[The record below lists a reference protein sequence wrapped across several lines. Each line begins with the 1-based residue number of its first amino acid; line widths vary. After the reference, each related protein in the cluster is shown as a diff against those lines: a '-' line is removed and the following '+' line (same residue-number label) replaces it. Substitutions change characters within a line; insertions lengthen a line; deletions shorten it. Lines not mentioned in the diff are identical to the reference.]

1 MKISHF
7 MGLLY
12 YFAMATLPMR
22 YAVLGVNISAVELD
36 DAADLIV
43 DHARARRPLAVSA
56 LAVHGV
62 MTGRDPVQRYRLNHM
77 DILTADGQPVRWALR
92 LLYGVR
98 LIRRV
103 YGPDL
108 TLALLE
114 RCETAGISVYFY
126 GSTPETLA
134 KLRESVARRFPSLK
148 LVGCEPS
155 RFRKLTADET
165 DALVQR
171 IQNSGAGLVFCGLG
185 CPRQETWAYELRD
198 AIGVPI
204 LAVGAAF
211 DFLGGNKAQA
221 PRWMQ
226 DRGLEWLFRLLH
238 EPRRLWR
245 RYLLLNPA
253 YLLHLAAQ
261 KLGWKPDTDGRPPSE
276 PVRWG

>member
-1 MKISHF
+1 

-12 YFAMATLPMR
+12 YSAMTTLPMR
-22 YAVLGVNISAVELD
+22 YSVLGVNISAVELD

-43 DHARARRPLAVSA
+43 EYARARQPLAVSA

-98 LIRRV
+98 LARRV
-103 YGPDL
+103 YGPEL
-108 TLALLE
+108 TLALLQ
-114 RCETAGISVYFY
+114 RCEAAGVSIYFY
-126 GSTPETLA
+126 GSTPQTLA
-134 KLRESVARRFPSLK
+134 KLTDAVQQRFPALR
-148 LVGCEPS
+148 LAGCEPS
-155 RFRKLTADET
+155 RFRTLTRAET
-165 DALVQR
+165 DALVKR
-171 IQNSGAGLVFCGLG
+171 IQDSGAGIVCCGLG
-185 CPRQETWAYELRD
+185 CPRQETWAFELRD
-198 AIGVPI
+198 ALGVPI

-211 DFLGGNKAQA
+211 DFLGGSKAQA

-253 YLLHLAAQ
+253 YLLYLAAQ
-261 KLGWKPDTDGRPPSE
+261 KVGWKPDTEGCPPSE